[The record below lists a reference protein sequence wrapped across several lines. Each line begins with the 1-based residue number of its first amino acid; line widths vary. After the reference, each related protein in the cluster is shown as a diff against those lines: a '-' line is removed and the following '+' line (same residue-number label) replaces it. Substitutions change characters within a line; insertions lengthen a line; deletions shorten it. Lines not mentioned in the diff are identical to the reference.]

1 MVATRPKFVPLQG
14 WAISLEPMTSEH
26 FADLFAAIAHPVV
39 FEQGFGGGLAN
50 LTTDIASFSTWASA
64 HFKFDTSHVYII
76 RATTGPLAGA
86 ILGTTTLGDFDD
98 EREHTHIFSTAFAP
112 HAWGTT
118 INSMTKYL
126 LLERAFTHGYGRVRI
141 QADVLNHRSRR
152 AIEALGAQFEGV
164 VRRDK
169 QRADGSWRDTALY
182 SILVDEW
189 PMVADRLERRI
200 TDKPGK
206 QRIGTVPI
214 RLA

>member
-1 MVATRPKFVPLQG
+1 MVASRPHFVPLQG
-14 WAISLEPMTSEH
+14 WSIALEPMTPDH

-39 FEQGFGGGLAN
+39 FEQGFGGGLEN
-50 LTTDIASFSTWASA
+50 LTTDIASFSDWASS
-64 HFKFDTSHVYII
+64 HFQFDTSHVYII
-76 RATTGPLAGA
+76 RSTTGPLTGA

-118 INSMTKYL
+118 VNAMTKHL
-126 LLERAFTHGYGRVRI
+126 LLERAFNHGYGRVRI

-152 AIEALGAQFEGV
+152 AIEALGAQFEGI

-182 SILVDEW
+182 SILIDEW
-189 PMVADRLERRI
+189 PVVAERLERRI
-200 TDKPGK
+200 TDKALALPAGA
-206 QRIGTVPI
+206 VPI
-214 RLA
+214 SLG

>member
-1 MVATRPKFVPLQG
+1 MVATRPTFVPLKG
-14 WAISLEPMTSEH
+14 WSIALEPMTPEH

-50 LTTDIASFSTWASA
+50 LTTDIASFSAWAHS
-64 HFKFDTSHVYII
+64 HFKFDTSHVYIV
-76 RATTGPLAGA
+76 RATSGPLTGA

-98 EREHTHIFSTAFAP
+98 DREHTHIFSTAFAP

-118 INSMTKYL
+118 VNAMTKHL
-126 LLERAFTHGYGRVRI
+126 LLERAFSHGYGRVRI

-182 SILVDEW
+182 SILIDEW
-189 PMVADRLERRI
+189 PMVSERLERRI
-200 TDKPGK
+200 AEKADS
-206 QRIGTVPI
+206 
-214 RLA
+214 LANDAAAVGSS